1 MGCTFPD
8 PVKVRRT
15 IAVLMMV
22 KGEGIP
28 WHDQVVVGLATS

>member
-1 MGCTFPD
+1 MGFIFPD
-8 PVKVRRT
+8 PVKMRRT

-28 WHDQVVVGLATS
+28 WRDQVVVGLATS